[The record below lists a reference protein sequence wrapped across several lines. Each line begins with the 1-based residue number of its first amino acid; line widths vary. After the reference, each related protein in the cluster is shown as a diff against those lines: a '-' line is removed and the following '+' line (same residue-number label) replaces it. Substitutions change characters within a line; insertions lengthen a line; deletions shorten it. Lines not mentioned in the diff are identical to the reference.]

1 MISCRA
7 PGHTRKMNYKVAYTY
22 AGRMASDTPEYE
34 ESWRESCPSRFR
46 DLDVEVGS
54 LVCQRT
60 TSPISQRR
68 AGFSGGL
75 RVLTRPT
82 TSGATWSR
90 EASNRSSGGEAR
102 HAVQKAGN
110 QPLGSGSCLPDGLVD
125 HRNRLTGSSI
135 PESRPVL
142 AGRSAKAAA

>member
-1 MISCRA
+1 
-7 PGHTRKMNYKVAYTY
+7 MNYKAAYTY

-68 AGFSGGL
+68 AGCSGGPASFDATTFVRSNMVERGVKL
-75 RVLTRPT
+75 LKRWRGPPHGTRC
-82 TSGATWSR
+82 G
-90 EASNRSSGGEAR
+90 
-102 HAVQKAGN
+102 
-110 QPLGSGSCLPDGLVD
+110 
-125 HRNRLTGSSI
+125 
-135 PESRPVL
+135 
-142 AGRSAKAAA
+142 